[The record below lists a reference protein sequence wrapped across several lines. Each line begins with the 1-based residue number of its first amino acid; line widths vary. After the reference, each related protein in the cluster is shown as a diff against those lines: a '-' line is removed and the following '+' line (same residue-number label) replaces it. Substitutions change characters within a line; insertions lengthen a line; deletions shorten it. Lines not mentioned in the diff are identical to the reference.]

1 MKTNRHFKSSIIL
14 FVLGALMFPCF
25 LYAAKPHK
33 PGDAH
38 TIYITLKLK
47 GAAAISIK
55 KAALKYNKHLALS
68 FTLDDG
74 YRSAYLTAF
83 PLLNGGQISGPSPDE
98 WKNDE
103 GGDGSYSKGLFY
115 SDGCNHNIP
124 FKLATAINA
133 ANITDLPVNRGHL
146 SWPEVTALYNAGWD
160 MLNHGFHHATRH
172 GTDFN
177 NEVQQNILAVQKQ
190 LNFTMTQFVVPGG
203 PSDPG
208 YEHDYEKA
216 AFKYG
221 NNAVASIGGTP
232 YVISVFEPV
241 NLSNMVFQRDFMQS
255 IGDSVNFTT
264 ANNRL
269 KVLDSL
275 MKEPKTIWFN
285 EFTHGT
291 GNSNLW
297 SLSLRFPEFKYY
309 MTAIANRYGVTGSDN
324 IWMAPWQ
331 EVYEYIWLRDRIKLS
346 TTKNGNQVAIKIQIP
361 DLPIGFRHQAISLAV
376 NSSSTFTVASHSSNI
391 KVIASNK
398 IHHQVINI
406 EL

>member
-1 MKTNRHFKSSIIL
+1 VI
-14 FVLGALMFPCF
+14 
-25 LYAAKPHK
+25 
-33 PGDAH
+33 
-38 TIYITLKLK
+38 
-47 GAAAISIK
+47 
-55 KAALKYNKHLALS
+55 
-68 FTLDDG
+68 
-74 YRSAYLTAF
+74 
-83 PLLNGGQISGPSPDE
+83 
-98 WKNDE
+98 
-103 GGDGSYSKGLFY
+103 
-115 SDGCNHNIP
+115 
-124 FKLATAINA
+124 
-133 ANITDLPVNRGHL
+133 PVN
-146 SWPEVTALYNAGWD
+146 
-160 MLNHGFHHATRH
+160 
-172 GTDFN
+172 
-177 NEVQQNILAVQKQ
+177 
-190 LNFTMTQFVVPGG
+190 
-203 PSDPG
+203 
-208 YEHDYEKA
+208 
-216 AFKYG
+216 
-221 NNAVASIGGTP
+221 
-232 YVISVFEPV
+232 EPV
-241 NLSNMVFQRDFMQS
+241 NVSNMVFQRDFMQS